1 MSRNSFAGYRSWP
14 VILCLLSPITLAGDN
29 VETPLDEIVVTA
41 TRLQTTILDTAR
53 SISVVDQQQI
63 QVGMQQLSLDES
75 LVGVPGLYMQN
86 RYNMAQDLRVSLR
99 GFGARSAFGIR
110 GIKIIV
116 DGIPETLPDGQAGVD
131 SIDLGSARRIQVLR
145 GPSSSLYGN
154 ASGGVI
160 LIDSQLGEEPAF
172 VETNLAAGGLGF
184 QKYQLKAGGTSGNFD
199 YLVNAASQH
208 LDGYREHSASK
219 GTLINGRFGVQLND
233 NDSLTFVVNSTDQ
246 PRAQDPGG
254 ISAAQVELDRRSA
267 RPANLVYDA
276 GEALDQQRLGI
287 VYDRE
292 RPAGSLMLRNYYV
305 WRDFSNRLPFQNGGT
320 VDLDRLF
327 YGGGAQYTFGDVV
340 PESLLLMLGFDLDR
354 QNDHRKRFDNLQGE
368 IGSLTLDQKEQVDSN
383 GLFAQSQYR
392 LNERWNLSAGL
403 RYDKIQFDVTDR
415 FLADGDDSGKVNFDH
430 ASFSIGLN
438 RNFGDGVVFATV
450 GNSFET
456 PTTTE
461 LANPDGSGGFNQALE
476 PQTAVNYEMGF
487 KAGAK
492 SLYYE
497 IAAFHINLEDELV
510 PYELPGSP
518 GRTFYSNAGKS
529 SRTGIETAVSWTGSG
544 GFGIDV
550 SLTWS
555 DFKFDEFIDDNDRD
569 FSGSRMPGVPE
580 YFAYLGLRYQ
590 NNEGFKATL
599 ETSYS
604 GKLFANNANSV
615 EVSDY
620 LVSSLRLSY
629 DFQMARLMFQPYV
642 GINNLFNEY
651 YNSNIRI
658 NAFGRRYYEP
668 APERNVY
675 AGIVIRYH

>member
-1 MSRNSFAGYRSWP
+1 
-14 VILCLLSPITLAGDN
+14 LAGED
-29 VETPLDEIVVTA
+29 VEKPLDEIVVTA
-41 TRLQTTILDTAR
+41 TRLQTTMQDTAR
-53 SISVVDQQQI
+53 SISVIDQQQI
-63 QVGMQQLSLDES
+63 EDGMQQLSLDES
-75 LVGVPGLYMQN
+75 LIGVPGLYMQN

-172 VETNLAAGGLGF
+172 VETNLAGGGLGF
-184 QKYQLKAGGTSGNFD
+184 QKYQLKAGGTSSNFD
-199 YLVNAASQH
+199 YLINAASQH

-219 GTLINGRFGVQLND
+219 GTLINGRFGIQLNE

-267 RPANLVYDA
+267 RLANLIYDA
-276 GEALDQQRLGI
+276 GEALDQQRLGL

-305 WRDFSNRLPFQNGGT
+305 WRDFSNRLPFQNGGA

-327 YGGGAQYTFGDVV
+327 YGGGAQYTFGNVI
-340 PESLLLMLGFDLDR
+340 PEPLQLMLGFDLDR
-354 QNDHRKRFDNLQGE
+354 QNDQRKRFDNLQGE
-368 IGSLTLDQKEQVDSN
+368 TGPLTLDQKEQVDSN
-383 GLFAQSQYR
+383 GVFVQSQYHF
-392 LNERWNLSAGL
+392 NERWDLTAGL
-403 RYDKIQFDVTDR
+403 RYDKIKFDVTDR
-415 FLADGDDSGKVNFDH
+415 YLADGDDSGKVDFDH
-430 ASFSIGLN
+430 VSFSVGLN
-438 RNFGDGVVFATV
+438 RIFGDGVLFATV

-461 LANPDGSGGFNQALE
+461 LANPDGSGGFNQTLE
-476 PQTAVNYEMGF
+476 PQTAVNYEIGF
-487 KAGAK
+487 KAGTET
-492 SLYYE
+492 LYYE
-497 IAAFHINLEDELV
+497 IAVFHINLEDELV
-510 PYELPGSP
+510 PYELPDSP

-529 SRTGIETAVSWTGSG
+529 SRTGIETAVSWTGSS
-544 GFGIDV
+544 GFGVDA

-555 DFKFDEFIDDNDRD
+555 DFKFDEFVDDNGRD

-590 NNEGFKATL
+590 NNKGFKTTF

-604 GKLFANNANSV
+604 GNLFANNANTV

-620 LVSSLRLSY
+620 LVSSLRATY
-629 DFQMARLMFQPYV
+629 DIQTARLMFRPYV

-658 NAFGRRYYEP
+658 NAFGGRYYEP

-675 AGIVIRYH
+675 AGIVIRYQ